1 MAAKDYRIIRSRR
14 KTMAIEITSEG
25 EVLVRVPMMMSDAAV
40 AGFVEI
46 RREWIEKHLDRIRKK
61 AAQKAQVPKLT
72 GEEKQALIDKALKI
86 IPEKV
91 RFYAARI
98 GVTYG
103 RITIR
108 NQKTRWG
115 SCSTKGNLNF
125 NYLLADMPEEILDYV
140 VVHELCHRREMN
152 HSPRFWAEVERVLPE
167 YRSARK
173 WLKDKGSLYL
183 AQDP

>member
-25 EVLVRVPMMMSDAAV
+25 EVLVRVQMMMSDAAV

-86 IPEKV
+86 LLLGHGLFFPGCLIMPMTGMFLGNNGSPSMGGVLALEVWCIYFLPIGILSYMHFRKAEK
-91 RFYAARI
+91 
-98 GVTYG
+98 
-103 RITIR
+103 
-108 NQKTRWG
+108 
-115 SCSTKGNLNF
+115 
-125 NYLLADMPEEILDYV
+125 
-140 VVHELCHRREMN
+140 
-152 HSPRFWAEVERVLPE
+152 
-167 YRSARK
+167 
-173 WLKDKGSLYL
+173 
-183 AQDP
+183 